1 MKKIILSL
9 AIVCIMLI
17 SVFPANA
24 STVTY
29 SGNSGEFIF
38 APGSE
43 YSPTDLFTEFKS
55 VMPGDSITQQINVT
69 NKASNKVKV
78 KIYMRSLG
86 SKDDFLSRLK
96 LKVAHSENN
105 DTAYMFDAAANE
117 TAGLTDWV
125 CLGTLYSGGS
135 VNLDVTLDVPIE
147 LDNSAMDKIGVID
160 WEFKVEEFEI
170 EEDDPKTPNTSDNSL
185 VTQWTVMLAIFTLA
199 VILLITLKSKIN
211 NKNSTL

>member
-9 AIVCIMLI
+9 TAIIVILMSIL
-17 SVFPANA
+17 PAYA

-29 SGNSGEFIF
+29 SGNSGNFVF
-38 APGSE
+38 APGSD
-43 YSPTDLFTEFKS
+43 YSPTDLFSDFKS
-55 VMPGDSITQQINVT
+55 VMPGDSITQKINVT

-86 SKDDFLSRLK
+86 AQDGSAEFLSKLK

-125 CLGTLYSGGS
+125 CLGTLYSGGN
-135 VNLDVTLDVPIE
+135 VNLDVTLDVPIK
-147 LDNSAMDKIGVID
+147 LDNSAMDSIGIID
-160 WEFKVEEFEI
+160 WEFKVEELAI
-170 EEDDPKTPNTSDNSL
+170 EKDDPKMPDTSDNSSIIL
-185 VTQWTVMLAIFTLA
+185 WIVVFVLCALF
-199 VILLITLKSKIN
+199 ILLLLILKSKIN
-211 NKNSTL
+211 KK

>member
-9 AIVCIMLI
+9 TIICVILLSA
-17 SVFPANA
+17 FPASA
-24 STVTY
+24 ATVTY
-29 SGNSGEFIF
+29 SGNSGEFVF

-86 SKDDFLSRLK
+86 SKDDFLSKLK
-96 LKVAHSENN
+96 LKVAHSANN
-105 DTAYMFDAAANE
+105 DMAYMFDAAANE

-135 VNLDVTLDVPIE
+135 VNLDVTLEVPIE
-147 LDNSAMDKIGVID
+147 LDNSAMDKVGVID

-170 EEDDPKTPNTSDNSL
+170 EEDDPKTPNTSDDSAIM
-185 VTQWTVMLAIFTLA
+185 QWTVIFGIFALL
-199 VILLITLKSKIN
+199 VVLLLILKSKI
-211 NKNSTL
+211 KEK

>member
-9 AIVCIMLI
+9 MVICVILLSA
-17 SVFPANA
+17 FPASA
-24 STVTY
+24 ATVTY
-29 SGNSGEFIF
+29 SGNSGEFVF

-86 SKDDFLSRLK
+86 SKDDFLSKLK
-96 LKVAHSENN
+96 LKVAHSANN
-105 DTAYMFDAAANE
+105 DMAYMFDAAANE

-135 VNLDVTLDVPIE
+135 VNLDVTLEVPIE
-147 LDNSAMDKIGVID
+147 LDNSAMDKVGVID

-170 EEDDPKTPNTSDNSL
+170 EEDDPKTPNTSDDSAIM
-185 VTQWTVMLAIFTLA
+185 QWTVIFGIFALL
-199 VILLITLKSKIN
+199 VVLLLILKSKI
-211 NKNSTL
+211 KEK